1 MIIPENKIIVVR
13 LLFSFVISFGLVS
26 CGGNS
31 QELNETPTRGKTR
44 ISVDESFEL
53 LIDSEINAFVAL
65 YPYAEITA
73 EYKPEYDVIE
83 DFMYDS
89 VKVVVSSYK
98 LKEYQIE
105 ALRKQLII
113 ARTTTIAH
121 DALAFIIHRENTDSL
136 LNYNTIH
143 DIFHGKI
150 SNWKQI
156 NDQSRLDEIN
166 VVLDNTKSGNIRYF
180 KERFGIKDTL
190 PDNFY
195 ALNSNEEVINY
206 ISKSRNGLG
215 IISVN
220 WISDLDDSTSM
231 SFINK
236 INVVGVSK
244 QYLDD
249 NTYYLPYQGSI
260 YNKTYPFTREVYC
273 HSRETFSGL
282 GSGLISWL
290 AGEKGQRIIL
300 KSGLVPATM
309 PIRLVV
315 VETE

>member
-1 MIIPENKIIVVR
+1 MIIPENKNIIAP
-13 LLFSFVISFGLVS
+13 LLFYFVISFGLVS
-26 CGGNS
+26 CRGNT

-44 ISVDESFEL
+44 ISVDESFQL
-53 LIDSEINAFVAL
+53 LIDSEINTFMTL
-65 YPYAEITA
+65 YPYAYITA
-73 EYKPEYDVIE
+73 EYKPEYDVIA
-83 DFMYDS
+83 DFMNDS

-98 LKEYQIE
+98 LLDNQVEK
-105 ALRKQLII
+105 LRTQLIV

-121 DALAFIIHRENTDSL
+121 DALALIINKENIDSL
-136 LNYNTIH
+136 LNYNTIQ

-156 NDQSRLDEIN
+156 NDQSNLDDIS
-166 VVLDNTKSGNIRYF
+166 VVFDHSRSGNVRYF
-180 KERFGIKDTL
+180 KEKFGIKDTL

-206 ISKSRNGLG
+206 ISESRNGLG

-220 WISDLDDSTSM
+220 WISDPDDSLSM

-236 INVVGVSK
+236 IKVVGVS
-244 QYLDD
+244 QPYLDE
-249 NTYYLPYQGSI
+249 NTFYLPYQGSI

-273 HSRETFSGL
+273 HSRETFAGL

-290 AGEKGQRIIL
+290 AAEKGQRIIL

-309 PIRLVV
+309 PIRLVM